1 MQRLP
6 QATHVLMRSDL
17 VMVDIGHGSAIFS
30 TPQPSIAQLLKPAGK
45 GANYYGAVV
54 MGSHTMNA
62 SQTRFEGPYLRRQKP
77 ETSCIAHPRAGNHTR
92 TSKPAKTSSIS
103 DKSR

>member
-30 TPQPSIAQLLKPAGK
+30 TPQPSIAQLLKPKGK
-45 GANYYGAVV
+45 GANYKYYGVVV
-54 MGSHTMNA
+54 MESHTMNA
-62 SQTRFEGPYLRRQKP
+62 SQTRFESPRLETTIARQRL
-77 ETSCIAHPRAGNHTR
+77 HR
-92 TSKPAKTSSIS
+92 TSKGCKLHANK
-103 DKSR
+103 